1 MKTKV
6 LFMCMAI
13 CAMMTGL
20 VSCEPINNEHSPLV
34 GHWTVEGNSTR
45 TIEFD
50 HEKATVITY
59 DNEGEVYGRT
69 FFEYI
74 IDRKK
79 VYFAV
84 YTADLQLYVHECD
97 YRFDGDTYVII
108 TGLNP
113 ILYYGSSIDSSYN
126 PNAEV
131 TLKRK

>member
-1 MKTKV
+1 MKTKA
-6 LFMCMAI
+6 LFMCMVI

-20 VSCEPINNEHSPLV
+20 VSCEPNNNEHSPLV

-59 DNEGEVYGRT
+59 DNEGEVYGHT

-74 IDRKK
+74 IDRKQ

-97 YRFDGDTYVII
+97 YCFDGDTYVII

>member
-1 MKTKV
+1 MKQL
-6 LFMCMAI
+6 LFSLAVFAMAL
-13 CAMMTGL
+13 GL
-20 VSCEPINNEHSPLV
+20 TSCEPINNEHSPLV
-34 GHWTVEGNSTR
+34 GHWTIEGIDNR

-59 DNEGEVYGRT
+59 DNEGEVFGRT

-79 VYFAV
+79 IYFAV

-97 YRFDGDTYVII
+97 YRFDGDNYVII
-108 TGLNP
+108 MGLNP

>member
-1 MKTKV
+1 MKQL
-6 LFMCMAI
+6 LFSLAVFAMAL
-13 CAMMTGL
+13 GL
-20 VSCEPINNEHSPLV
+20 TSCEPINNEHSPLV
-34 GHWTVEGNSTR
+34 GHWTIEGIDNR

-59 DNEGEVYGRT
+59 DNEGEVFGRT

-97 YRFDGDTYVII
+97 YRFDGDNYVII

>member
-1 MKTKV
+1 MKTRV

-13 CAMMTGL
+13 CAMMMGL

-34 GHWTVEGNSTR
+34 GHWIVEGNSTR

-97 YRFDGDTYVII
+97 YRLDGDNYVII

-113 ILYYGSSIDSSYN
+113 ILYYGSAIDSSYN

>member
-1 MKTKV
+1 MKQL
-6 LFMCMAI
+6 LFSLAVFAMAL
-13 CAMMTGL
+13 GL
-20 VSCEPINNEHSPLV
+20 TSCEPINNEHSPLV
-34 GHWTVEGNSTR
+34 GHWTIEGIDNR

-59 DNEGEVYGRT
+59 DNEGEVFGRT

-97 YRFDGDTYVII
+97 YRFDGDNYVII
-108 TGLNP
+108 MGLNP

>member
-1 MKTKV
+1 MKQL
-6 LFMCMAI
+6 LFSLALFAMAL
-13 CAMMTGL
+13 GL
-20 VSCEPINNEHSPLV
+20 TSCEPINNEHSPLV
-34 GHWTVEGNSTR
+34 GHWTIEGIDNR

-97 YRFDGDTYVII
+97 YRFDGDTYVMI